1 MLHIPK
7 DKIEQA
13 KSIVERVEEELEDGE
28 EGYAGFQ
35 AVLEE
40 GGLWICDDGENI
52 NTEHVA
58 ILAQVLL
65 DELEIDE
72 PFIFSWSYTCSKPR
86 VDEFGGGACAV
97 RRGKDPIWCDARNEV
112 EVALAAKEGA
122 TA

>member
-28 EGYAGFQ
+28 EGYAGFR

-40 GGLWICDDGENI
+40 DGLWIYDDGENI

-112 EVALAAKEGA
+112 EFALAAKEGA